1 MSVVASMLTS
11 GAVRPKVT
19 KSFVG
24 MTQAT
29 NNSVLDTDLDIS
41 GLGLQTD
48 DLLIVSYGQ
57 ASNNN
62 ILSGM
67 SFTGGA
73 TWTEVSSIHV
83 DETTQINHKVA
94 YGRYDGTNTI
104 TFTKGSSSTGRSSS
118 MQVIAFRG
126 IKAVKVG
133 VILYGPNSDDLTW
146 QNAGTTRTGDFLV
159 LSGHIA
165 STSNVDWSTTQS
177 YLTEFQKQR
186 NNSTYDILSG
196 QGYLEM
202 TNDDV
207 YNPSGWNSSGTAS
220 SSSESGVSLILT

>member
-11 GAVRPKVT
+11 GAVRPKAP

-24 MTQAT
+24 MTQVANSSTTDT
-29 NNSVLDTDLDIS
+29 NLDIS
-41 GLGLQTD
+41 SLGLQSD

-73 TWTEVSSIHV
+73 TWTEVSSINV
-83 DETTQINHKVA
+83 NESTQINHKVA

-104 TFTKGSSSTGRSSS
+104 TFTKGSSSSGRSSS

-126 IKAVKVG
+126 IKSVKVG
-133 VILYGPNSDDLTW
+133 IILYGPNSDDLTW
-146 QNAGTTRTGDFLV
+146 QNVGTTRTGDFLV

-165 STSNVDWSTTQS
+165 STSNVDWATID
-177 YLTEFQKQR
+177 YLTRFQKQR
-186 NNSTYDILSG
+186 VNTTYDILSG

-207 YNPSGWNSSGTAS
+207 YNPSSWNSSGTAS
-220 SSSESGVSLILT
+220 TSSESGVGLILT